1 MQPKKYIKK
10 LNNFKERTGLRIL
23 QEPMYRHRYILDLGP
38 YGEYFVDSEIPRISR
53 SNFDYGYFGE
63 MGRNF
68 RLMEINPIRVIIRE
82 VIRSGDLNSWVNYQD
97 NIYGRKINATL
108 MSIDPLGSVISQ
120 WILIGCSLR
129 DFQIDYEFNEI
140 NEFTMVMDNFVSQ
153 F

>member
-1 MQPKKYIKK
+1 MKPKKYIKK
-10 LNNFKERTGLRIL
+10 LNNFKEGVGLRIL

-68 RLMEINPIRVIIRE
+68 NPMEINPIRVIIRD
-82 VIRSGDLNSWVNYQD
+82 VIRTGDLNSWVNYQD

-120 WILIGCSLR
+120 WYLIGCSLR
-129 DFQIDYEFNEI
+129 DFQTDYEFSGL
-140 NEFTMVMDNFVSQ
+140 NEFTMVMDNFVLQ
-153 F
+153 L